1 LQDSI
6 KQEERKR
13 KQVEKSLD
21 DDKKVLA
28 GKEGVLGG
36 MKDIYDALR
45 QENDKCQAALKAAQ
59 DR

>member
-1 LQDSI
+1 MQDSI

>member
-1 LQDSI
+1 M
-6 KQEERKR
+6 
-13 KQVEKSLD
+13 EKSLD

-45 QENDKCQAALKAAQ
+45 QENDQCQAALKAAQ